1 MNGKTCLLVRED
13 QTLNILIQQL
23 EVNSYDLR
31 NEGGLARSL
40 LENPFSNHCLKI
52 QSAMTDNYIKA
63 SGVCRRP
70 ITCFFIKNM
79 YNSFL
84 WETAVCSSPL

>member
-40 LENPFSNHCLKI
+40 LEKSVL
-52 QSAMTDNYIKA
+52 
-63 SGVCRRP
+63 
-70 ITCFFIKNM
+70 
-79 YNSFL
+79 
-84 WETAVCSSPL
+84 